1 VSPYGVTK
9 LAAEH
14 LCDLYRARGSVQT
27 ASLRLFT
34 VFGPRQR
41 PDMAFSRL
49 VSCAIRQRTF
59 ELYGDGEQTR
69 DCTFVGDVVKAM
81 RDAAR
86 SDWVGVANIGGGLQV
101 SMNKVIALLSDI
113 CGPIDVKRTPPSP
126 GDVRHTAA
134 DTRLAQRGFGY
145 RPATTLRDGLEAM
158 VTWESERTGAVA

>member
-49 VSCAIRQRTF
+49 VSCAVRRDSF

-69 DCTFVGDVVKAM
+69 DCTFVDDVVKAM
-81 RDAAR
+81 RDAAI

-101 SMNKVIALLSDI
+101 SMNKIIALLSDI
-113 CGPIDVKRTPPSP
+113 CGAIDVKRTSSTP

-134 DTRLAQRGFGY
+134 DTRLAQRAFGY
-145 RPATTLRDGLEAM
+145 RPTTALRDGLEAM
-158 VTWESERTGAVA
+158 VAWELGREVAVA